1 MILCIETSTTNCSV
15 AIAKDGEVLALLED
29 NEIKYSHAERLHHYI
44 EQVLEKAKIKMTDVK
59 AIAVSK
65 GPGSYT
71 GLRIGVS
78 AAKGLCY
85 ALDIP
90 LISISTLQILAL
102 QTQTTTDF
110 IIPMLDARRME
121 VYSSVFNNKG
131 EQIRDIKAEIL
142 VEDSF
147 MEYLKKGS
155 VAFIGNANEK
165 FKEICTHKN
174 AVFLNQK
181 LPSARE
187 MCIQATSKYKKNDTE
202 NVAYFEPYYL
212 KDFIGG

>member
-1 MILCIETSTTNCSV
+1 
-15 AIAKDGEVLALLED
+15 
-29 NEIKYSHAERLHHYI
+29 
-44 EQVLEKAKIKMTDVK
+44 
-59 AIAVSK
+59 
-65 GPGSYT
+65 
-71 GLRIGVS
+71 
-78 AAKGLCY
+78 
-85 ALDIP
+85 
-90 LISISTLQILAL
+90 
-102 QTQTTTDF
+102 
-110 IIPMLDARRME
+110 ME